1 MIPQNLI
8 VRTKLTPPRQQK
20 YILVRPRITTRLLD
34 AEAHRL
40 TIIQAGTGYGKSTA
54 LAELVNHGAPI
65 IWYRF
70 DTDDADPQRFL
81 SHLVAAFS
89 TKFANL
95 SQMPYALLEEWAVD
109 RAQNGWRVVIDSLVS
124 DIVAKHQD
132 DFLII
137 FDDVH
142 LVQEAGETIQILDR
156 LIGRAPAS
164 MHAILSSR
172 YPIPLPSMVSWRVKG
187 ELLEID
193 QNELAFTPDEIDT
206 LFRQEYG
213 YNLTLEQA
221 GALVNHIEG
230 WPIALYLMWQH
241 LQKDGGASL
250 AKALWNL
257 SGSSS
262 DLFAYLAQ
270 EVLAQQPADVQDFL
284 RITAVLRD
292 LTAESCDYIRNA
304 QDSNEHLRYLQ
315 ESGLF
320 VVSLSD
326 EHLRYHHLFRDLLHN
341 QIGPENAPI
350 LHRRAAAYYER
361 EGESEA
367 VIYHLLQAKAYTEA
381 AIMLDKYGRHMV
393 QIGRLDTLANW
404 IGELPPEI
412 LAEHPPLLV
421 YLGDISRLHSRFEEA
436 LPWYKQAEQFSR
448 QLGNNPALGQALR
461 GQARV
466 YLDLVNPTEAE
477 ALLEEALRIS
487 DGSDDRESRARLL
500 ELLAENML
508 NQGRADEAQVYQL
521 RAKELRDRGH
531 GTAELPVRLL
541 LRTGRLDEA
550 RQYLE
555 KQAEEERA
563 APVRRPR
570 AHRETPLLQS
580 LIYAFQ
586 GEKVLALQTA
596 VLGANRGE
604 ELDSH
609 FISSVGWSRQGHAHA
624 LGKTETSYAQALA
637 CYEKAIGISQ
647 LIDVPRLKVE
657 PYWGLCQMYG
667 FRGELETAETLVEE
681 AIEILRADGDEWV
694 EMGLRVT
701 MGASYA
707 LAGEYE
713 SAIEWLNQA
722 LTGFRN
728 CSDTFGETAA
738 RLWLCLVWAWQAD
751 KTRLSRDIDDL
762 LQQVQQHQYH
772 YLLTDKTFYG
782 PPDPSVIVPLLLYAR
797 DNDQQ
802 AVVAEQIL
810 TSLDLQN
817 LQQHPGYQLRIQT
830 LGDFRLWRGT
840 EEVPPQAW
848 KRKKARQLFLLLLTH
863 PRQMLHR
870 DQIAEMLWPEATPEG
885 AVRDFK
891 IAYSALCN
899 VLEPKRKRN
908 APSAYIRRDGS
919 RYGLNL
925 GADLDFDVVDF
936 EDLVAQGDKEYGR
949 NPDQAFPHYQ
959 QALQLYQG
967 EYLHSFP
974 YDTWCHE
981 ERERLRAIY
990 IRVAERVAKQYQ
1002 SQENWDAV
1010 IDLCENIIQQDD
1022 CWEVAYQLMMIAYQ
1036 NKGNRTLAVRTYQR
1050 CVTALKN
1057 GLGIEVTAVTQQL
1070 HQTLV

>member
-20 YILVRPRITTRLLD
+20 YILARARILARLLE

-40 TIIQAGTGYGKSTA
+40 TIMQAGTGYGKSTA
-54 LAELVNHGAPI
+54 LTQLVDQNIPV

-70 DTDDADPQRFL
+70 DSDDADPQRFL
-81 SHLVAAFS
+81 SHLIAAFS
-89 TKFANL
+89 AQFSNL

-124 DIVAKHQD
+124 DIVSKNQN

-142 LVQEAGETIQILDR
+142 LVQEAGESIQILDR
-156 LIGRAPAS
+156 IIGRAPAT

-172 YPIPLPSMVSWRVKG
+172 YPIPLPSLVRWRVKG

-213 YNLTLEQA
+213 YSLTLEQA
-221 GALVNHIEG
+221 GVLMNHIEG

-262 DLFAYLAQ
+262 DLFTYLAE
-270 EVLAQQPADVQDFL
+270 EVLAQQPADVQAFL

-292 LTAESCDYIRNA
+292 LTSESCNFLRNA
-304 QDSNEHLRYLQ
+304 QDSDEHLQYLL

-341 QIGPENAPI
+341 QLEQDRAPA
-350 LHRRAAAYYER
+350 LHRRAAEYYER
-361 EGESEA
+361 EGDSEE
-367 VIYHLLQAKAYTEA
+367 VIYHLLQAQAYNEA
-381 AIMLDKYGRHMV
+381 AAKLDKYGRHMV

-404 IGELPPEI
+404 FGELPPDI

-421 YLGDISRLHSRFEEA
+421 YLGDISRLHSRFEDA
-436 LPWYKQAEQFSR
+436 LQWYKQAAQFSR

-477 ALLEEALRIS
+477 KLLQEALRIS

-500 ELLAENML
+500 ELLAENLL
-508 NQGRADEAQVYQL
+508 NQGRADEAQDYQT

-531 GTAELPVRLL
+531 GSAEVPVRLL
-541 LRTGRLDEA
+541 LRTGRLTEA

-555 KQAEEERA
+555 KQAEQEIA

-570 AHRETPLLQS
+570 AHRETPLVQS
-580 LIYAFQ
+580 LVYSFQ
-586 GEKVLALQTA
+586 GEPQMALETA
-596 VLGANRGE
+596 VWGTNRGE

-609 FISSVGWSRQGHAHA
+609 FISSVGWSRQGHAYA
-624 LGKTETSYAQALA
+624 LGKTETSYADALA

-657 PYWGLCQMYG
+657 PYWGLSQIYG
-667 FRGELETAETLVEE
+667 FRGELETAEKLTEE

-694 EMGLRVT
+694 EMGMRVT

-713 SAIEWLNQA
+713 SAVEWLNHA

-738 RLWLCLVWAWQAD
+738 RLWLCLVWAWQND
-751 KTRLSRDIDDL
+751 ETRLERDIDDL
-762 LQQVQQHQYH
+762 LQRIQQHQYH
-772 YLLTDKTFYG
+772 YLLTKKTFYG
-782 PPDPSVIVPLLLYAR
+782 PADPSVIIPLLIFAR
-797 DNDQQ
+797 EKNQQ
-802 AVVAEQIL
+802 SAIAEQIL
-810 TSLDLQN
+810 ATLNLQGI
-817 LQQHPGYQLRIQT
+817 QQHPGYQLRIQT
-830 LGDFRLWRGT
+830 LGDFQLWRGV

-870 DQIAEMLWPEATPEG
+870 DQIAEMLWPDATPEG
-885 AVRDFK
+885 SVRDFK

-899 VLEPKRKRN
+899 VLEPDRKRN

-925 GADLDFDVVDF
+925 DADLQFDVVDF
-936 EDLVAQGDKEYGR
+936 EDLVATGDKVYGR
-949 NPDQAFPHYQ
+949 SPEQAFTQYK
-959 QALQLYQG
+959 QALQLYHG
-967 EYLHSFP
+967 EYLQSFP

-981 ERERLRAIY
+981 ERERLRALY
-990 IRVAERVAKQYQ
+990 LRTAERVAKQYQ
-1002 SQENWDAV
+1002 SQENWEAV
-1010 IDLCENIIQQDD
+1010 IELCENIIQQDD
-1022 CWEVAYQLMMIAYQ
+1022 CWEVAYQLLMIAYQ
-1036 NKGNRTLAVRTYQR
+1036 KQGNRTQAVRTYQR

-1070 HQTLV
+1070 HESLI